1 MTKLSRKERMQK
13 AEEMAGIS
21 FWVDL
26 RKGRLTKYAIQ
37 KQVKHILSMIFRYV
51 ILICLSFVV
60 ITPLW
65 NLIRDGFTAPA
76 VLGDKSTTWIPQ
88 QFSSIFMDIARSKSL
103 MDYWPSLA
111 YSLFNTFIL
120 TFLQVLT
127 TGLAAYSFARLK
139 FKGSG
144 ILFFCVVLTIV
155 VPSDSIMLAQYA
167 AFRNFDIFG
176 LIGLINGT
184 GVGLNLIDKPISQY
198 ILAASGMGVKSGLYI
213 YFMRQAVRGLP
224 ISVEEAAHVD
234 GAGFLRTFFS
244 IVVPSMSGS
253 ILTVS
258 VLSFLWNYTDT
269 YYTGL
274 LNRNT
279 HHLAYQ
285 YSQLQ
290 GNVRWGIETA
300 VKANKDWITV
310 INASDPFMQTA
321 VISSCAI
328 LVVVPL
334 LIMYAFVQ
342 KRFVQGAARSGLGGD

>member
-1 MTKLSRKERMQK
+1 MTKLTRKERMQK
-13 AEEMAGIS
+13 AEQMAGIS

-26 RKGRLTKYAIQ
+26 KKGRLTRYAIQ
-37 KQVKHILSMIFRYV
+37 KQVKHILAMVFRYV
-51 ILICLSFVV
+51 ILICLGFVV

-65 NLIRDGFTAPA
+65 NLAKDAFTAPSM
-76 VLGDKSTTWIPQ
+76 LGDKSSQWIPEKV
-88 QFSSIFMDIARSKSL
+88 SGIFLQMSLSKSL
-103 MDYWPSLA
+103 MDYWPSLL
-111 YSLFNTFIL
+111 YTLFTTAVL
-120 TFLQVLT
+120 TLLQVLS

-139 FKGSG
+139 FKGSN
-144 ILFFCVVLTIV
+144 ILFFFVVLTIV
-155 VPSDSIMLAQYA
+155 VPSESLMLAQYA

-184 GVGLNLIDKPISQY
+184 GAGINMIGKPISQF
-198 ILAASGMGVKSGLYI
+198 ILAGTGMGVKSGLYI
-213 YFMRQAVRGLP
+213 YFMRQGVRGLP

-269 YYTGL
+269 YYTSL
-274 LNRNT
+274 LNPNI
-279 HHLAYQ
+279 HQLAYQ
-285 YSQLQ
+285 YTTLQ
-290 GNVRWGIETA
+290 GNVRLGIDSAAKTNPVWLSQIDA
-300 VKANKDWITV
+300 TN
-310 INASDPFMQTA
+310 PFVQTA
-321 VISSCAI
+321 VISACAL

>member
-37 KQVKHILSMIFRYV
+37 KRVKSFLVAVFRYV
-51 ILICLSFVV
+51 ILICLGFVV
-60 ITPLW
+60 ITPIW
-65 NLIRDGFTAPA
+65 NLVKDAFTSPA
-76 VLGDKSTTWIPQ
+76 FLGDKSSSWIPRGVSTI
-88 QFSSIFMDIARSKSL
+88 FLEMASSKFL
-103 MDYWPSLA
+103 MNYWPSLL
-111 YSLFNTFIL
+111 YTLLTTIGL
-120 TFLQVLT
+120 TFLQVLS

-139 FKGSG
+139 FKGSN
-144 ILFFCVVLTIV
+144 ILFFFVVLTIV
-155 VPSDSIMLAQYA
+155 VPSDSLMLAQYG
-167 AFRNFDIFG
+167 AFRSFDIFG
-176 LIGLINGT
+176 LIGLISGT
-184 GVGLNLIDKPISQY
+184 GAGLNLIGQPTAQF
-198 ILAASGMGVKSGLYI
+198 ILAGTGMGVKSGLYI
-213 YFMRQAVRGLP
+213 YFMRQGIRGLP

-274 LNRNT
+274 LNPNQLQ
-279 HHLAYQ
+279 LAYR
-285 YSQLQ
+285 YSGLQ
-290 GNVRWGIETA
+290 ANIRWDINNAAQTNPAWLSSVEGGN
-300 VKANKDWITV
+300 
-310 INASDPFMQTA
+310 PFAQTA
-321 VISSCAI
+321 MISACAL
-328 LVVVPL
+328 LVVLPL

>member
-13 AEEMAGIS
+13 AQEMAGIS

-26 RKGRLTKYAIQ
+26 RMGRLTKYAIQ
-37 KQVKHILSMIFRYV
+37 KQVKHIIAMIFRYG

-65 NLIRDGFTAPA
+65 NLVRDAFTAPA
-76 VLGDKSTTWIPQ
+76 ALGDKSTTWIPQ
-88 QFSSIFMDIARSKSL
+88 QVSSLFINMARSKSL
-103 MDYWPSLA
+103 MDYWPSLF
-111 YSLFNTFIL
+111 YSLGVTLVL
-120 TFLQVLT
+120 TILQVLS

-155 VPSDSIMLAQYA
+155 VPSDAIMLAQYA

-184 GVGLNLIDKPISQY
+184 GSGLNLIDKPVSQF
-198 ILAASGMGVKSGLYI
+198 ILAGTGMGVKSGLYI

-279 HHLAYQ
+279 HFLAYQ

-290 GNVRWGIETA
+290 GNVRWGIDSAAKSNSE
-300 VKANKDWITV
+300 WITMV
-310 INASDPFMQTA
+310 NASDPFVQTA
-321 VISSCAI
+321 IISACAL

>member
-258 VLSFLWNYTDT
+258 VLSFLWNYTDV
-269 YYTGL
+269 YYTSL
-274 LNRNT
+274 LNPNI

-285 YSQLQ
+285 YTTLQ
-290 GNVRWGIETA
+290 GNMRPGITA
-300 VKANKDWITV
+300 AAQTNDVWLKTIDATN
-310 INASDPFMQTA
+310 PFVQTA
-321 VISSCAI
+321 TISACAL

-334 LIMYAFVQ
+334 LVMYCFVQ

>member
-300 VKANKDWITV
+300 AKANKDWITV
-310 INASDPFMQTA
+310 INANDPFMQTA
-321 VISSCAI
+321 VISACAI

>member
-13 AEEMAGIS
+13 AQEMAGIS

-26 RKGRLTKYAIQ
+26 RKGRLTKYAVQ
-37 KQVKHILSMIFRYV
+37 KKVKQILSMTFRYV

-65 NLIRDGFTAPA
+65 NLVRDAFTAPA
-76 VLGDKSTTWIPQ
+76 MLGDKSTSWIPQ
-88 QFSSIFMDIARSKSL
+88 QLSTIFLDIAKTRSL
-103 MDYWPSLA
+103 MDYWPSLL
-111 YSLFNTFIL
+111 YTVSTTLVL
-120 TFLQVLT
+120 TILQVLS

-139 FKGSG
+139 FKGSN
-144 ILFFCVVLTIV
+144 ILFFFVVLTIV
-155 VPSDSIMLAQYA
+155 VPSDAIMLAQYA

-184 GVGLNLIDKPISQY
+184 GSGLNLIGKPASQFV
-198 ILAASGMGVKSGLYI
+198 LAGTGMGVKSGLYI

-274 LNRNT
+274 LNPNT
-279 HHLAYQ
+279 HQLAYQ
-285 YSQLQ
+285 YAQLQ
-290 GNVRWGIETA
+290 GNVRWFIDDA
-300 VKANKDWITV
+300 AKANKDWINV

-321 VISSCAI
+321 SISACAI
-328 LVVVPL
+328 LVVAPL

>member
-26 RKGRLTKYAIQ
+26 RKGRLSKYTIQ
-37 KQVKHILSMIFRYV
+37 KKIKSIIAALFRYV
-51 ILICLSFVV
+51 ILICLGFVV
-60 ITPLW
+60 ITPIWKLAK
-65 NLIRDGFTAPA
+65 DAFTDPA
-76 VLGDKSTTWIPQ
+76 MLGDKSSTWIPLKT
-88 QFSSIFMDIARSKSL
+88 SSIFLEMAASKSL
-103 MDYWPSLA
+103 LEYGKSLI
-111 YSLFNTFIL
+111 YSLLTTAVL
-120 TFLQVLT
+120 TFLQVLS

-139 FKGSG
+139 FKGSN
-144 ILFFCVVLTIV
+144 ILFFFVVLTIV
-155 VPSDSIMLAQYA
+155 VPGDSLMLAQYA

-184 GVGLNLIDKPISQY
+184 GVGINLIGQPVAQFVLSGT
-198 ILAASGMGVKSGLYI
+198 GMGIKSGLYI
-213 YFMRQAVRGLP
+213 YFLRQGVRGLP

-274 LNRNT
+274 LNPSVN
-279 HHLAYQ
+279 HLAYR
-285 YSQLQ
+285 YSSLQ
-290 GNVRWGIETA
+290 ANVRWGIDTA
-300 VKANKDWITV
+300 AKSNAEWLSQ
-310 INASDPFMQTA
+310 INASNPFVQTSS
-321 VISSCAI
+321 ISACAL
-328 LVVVPL
+328 LVVLPL
-334 LIMYAFVQ
+334 LVMYCFVQ

>member
-13 AEEMAGIS
+13 AQEMAGIS

-26 RKGRLTKYAIQ
+26 RKGRLTKYAVQ
-37 KQVKHILSMIFRYV
+37 KKVKQILSMTFRYV

-65 NLIRDGFTAPA
+65 NLVRDAFTAPA
-76 VLGDKSTTWIPQ
+76 MLGDKSTSWIPQ
-88 QFSSIFMDIARSKSL
+88 QLSTIFLDIARTRSL
-103 MDYWPSLA
+103 MDYWPSLL
-111 YSLFNTFIL
+111 YTVSTTLVL
-120 TFLQVLT
+120 TILQVLS

-139 FKGSG
+139 FKGSN
-144 ILFFCVVLTIV
+144 ILFFFVVLTIV
-155 VPSDSIMLAQYA
+155 VPSDAIMLAQYA

-184 GVGLNLIDKPISQY
+184 GTGLNLIGKPASQFV
-198 ILAASGMGVKSGLYI
+198 LAGTGMGVKSGLYI

-274 LNRNT
+274 LNPNT
-279 HHLAYQ
+279 HQLAYQ
-285 YSQLQ
+285 YAQLQ
-290 GNVRWGIETA
+290 GNVRWFIDDA
-300 VKANKDWITV
+300 AKANKDWINV

-321 VISSCAI
+321 SISACAI
-328 LVVVPL
+328 LVVAPL

>member
-13 AEEMAGIS
+13 AQEMAGIS

-37 KQVKHILSMIFRYV
+37 KQIKSIVSVTFRYV

-65 NLIRDGFTAPA
+65 NLIRDAVTSPA
-76 VLGDKSTTWIPQ
+76 MLGDKSTMWVPQ
-88 QFSSIFMDIARSKSL
+88 QVSSIFLEISLSKSL
-103 MDYWPSLA
+103 LNYGASLA
-111 YSLFNTFIL
+111 YTLLTTIVL

-139 FKGSG
+139 FKGSN
-144 ILFFCVVLTIV
+144 ILFFFVVLTIV
-155 VPSDSIMLAQYA
+155 VPSDSLMLAQYA

-184 GVGLNLIDKPISQY
+184 GAGINMIGKPISQF
-198 ILAASGMGVKSGLYI
+198 ILAGTGMGVKSGLYI
-213 YFMRQAVRGLP
+213 YFMRQGVRGLP

-269 YYTGL
+269 YYVGL
-274 LNRNT
+274 LNPNIRQ
-279 HHLAYQ
+279 LSYQ
-285 YSQLQ
+285 YSTLQ
-290 GNVRWGIETA
+290 GNVRWAIDSA
-300 VKANKDWITV
+300 VKANREWLPIVDAT
-310 INASDPFMQTA
+310 NPFVQTA
-321 VISSCAI
+321 TISACA
-328 LVVVPL
+328 LMVVLPL
-334 LIMYAFVQ
+334 LVMYAFVQ
-342 KRFVQGAARSGLGGD
+342 RRFVQGAARSGLGGD